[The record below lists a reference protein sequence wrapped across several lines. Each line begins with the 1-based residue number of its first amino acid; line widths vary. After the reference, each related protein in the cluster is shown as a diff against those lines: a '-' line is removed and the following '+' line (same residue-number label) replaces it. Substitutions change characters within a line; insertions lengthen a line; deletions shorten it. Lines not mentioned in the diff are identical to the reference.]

1 MAKKKKMLISKKDTL
16 AYLRRRIKGQ
26 VPWAVRALEVI
37 FSHQTPEEQLQ
48 GNVIHSNDLGFNA
61 YDAPIL
67 TGLYHQ
73 RDHLTTGD
81 AMQLQRIISKYVEQI
96 YKVCDVNVLHKY
108 MIRDL
113 EGLPK
118 QLALKKTPV
127 VWYQPDF
134 WDREAI

>member
-1 MAKKKKMLISKKDTL
+1 MAKKKKTLISKKDTL
-16 AYLRRRIKGQ
+16 AYLRRRIKSQ

-61 YDAPIL
+61 YDAPTL
-67 TGLYHQ
+67 TELYHQ
-73 RDHLTTGD
+73 RDRLSVEQAHN
-81 AMQLQRIISKYVEQI
+81 LQRIISKYVEQI

-118 QLALKKTPV
+118 QLAPKKTPV

-134 WDREAI
+134 WEEEAN